1 MKRNEVEAI
10 FPGATK
16 EQIDAVLNGIG
27 SELNPLK
34 ANLKAAEEARDANAA
49 ALGEAQAQAADYKT
63 RLDSATAQLGDATAK
78 LQEGMTA
85 EELLQQREA
94 AAAAKEREFTMKA
107 NALDA
112 KPIFVGAGC
121 FEAAE
126 IDQLVEQV
134 TTEDAE
140 VTKQFAQRIVDT
152 VAKQRELVEKATKDA
167 MLKSNP
173 SLDGNQ
179 GGGIPTTVKDFLALP
194 YDKQL
199 ELKKADPNIISKLTE

>member
-1 MKRNEVEAI
+1 
-10 FPGATK
+10 
-16 EQIDAVLNGIG
+16 
-27 SELNPLK
+27 
-34 ANLKAAEEARDANAA
+34 
-49 ALGEAQAQAADYKT
+49 
-63 RLDSATAQLGDATAK
+63 
-78 LQEGMTA
+78 MTA

-112 KPIFVGAGC
+112 KTIFVGAGC